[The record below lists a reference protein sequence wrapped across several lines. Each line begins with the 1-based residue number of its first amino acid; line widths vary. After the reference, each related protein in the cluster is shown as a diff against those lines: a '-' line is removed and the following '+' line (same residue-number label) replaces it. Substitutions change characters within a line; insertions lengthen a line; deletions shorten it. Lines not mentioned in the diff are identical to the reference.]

1 MSPLGVIEWHPWSS
15 AAFPHLRPTGIQYDS
30 RDPSLEAR
38 LTPKCVQV
46 SEGSAVR
53 CLNRILRILSGAKNS
68 ARNPQGAFVVPGK
81 QRVGSFTLGL

>member
-1 MSPLGVIEWHPWSS
+1 MH
-15 AAFPHLRPTGIQYDS
+15 YDS
-30 RDPSLEAR
+30 RDPSLEAG
-38 LTPKCVQV
+38 LTSKRAKV
-46 SEGSAVR
+46 SEGSEVR